1 VDGNLCALGGLAALQ
16 RAASSFGET
25 DSEERRAE
33 TDIRRGGTPPAAI
46 SLGGMQC

>member
-33 TDIRRGGTPPAAI
+33 TFEGAARHR
-46 SLGGMQC
+46 LP